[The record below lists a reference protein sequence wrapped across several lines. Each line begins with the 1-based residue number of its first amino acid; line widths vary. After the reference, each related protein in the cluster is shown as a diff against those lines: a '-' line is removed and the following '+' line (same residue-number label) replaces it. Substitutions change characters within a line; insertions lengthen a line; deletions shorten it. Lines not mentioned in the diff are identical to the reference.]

1 MSRLARALC
10 ATVVC
15 LLALAGCAS
24 LADLGE
30 LQTTLEDAGYDVSNI
45 NHNTNNGHAVL
56 SVAAVSEEG
65 ATEDVDRI
73 AELVWTT
80 FPGEFDELAIVLNG
94 APALVA
100 SADELAEKF
109 GERPAGLA
117 DEAEED
123 GGSNVVVV
131 VAILVGAALLA
142 GIFVLVWR
150 NGRRP
155 PRGPVPPQYPPGGYP
170 YAPQQ
175 YPPPQYPPQY
185 PPQQQ

>member
-1 MSRLARALC
+1 MSRLARTLC

-65 ATEDVDRI
+65 STQEDVDRI
-73 AELVWTT
+73 AELIWTK

-131 VAILVGAALLA
+131 VVILVGAAVLA
-142 GIFVLVWR
+142 GILVLVWR

-155 PRGPVPPQYPPGGYP
+155 PPRGPVPPPYPPGGYP
-170 YAPQQ
+170 YPPQQ
-175 YPPPQYPPQY
+175 YPPHQR
-185 PPQQQ
+185 